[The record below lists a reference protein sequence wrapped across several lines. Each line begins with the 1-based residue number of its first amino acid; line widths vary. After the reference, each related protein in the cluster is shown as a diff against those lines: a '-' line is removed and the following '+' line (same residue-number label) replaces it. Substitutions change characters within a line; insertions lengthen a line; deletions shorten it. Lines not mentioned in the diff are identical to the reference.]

1 MPDGGRQRAGAHD
14 AEADLARSMER
25 LVASDGFAHL
35 LARVAENV
43 VALHRLASGALD
55 LVVRN
60 LRLAGRQDLARLGR
74 QVGRAEDKLERVLQE
89 VEELQQPQARAR
101 SAPDPV
107 LVTRRAAVGGAAL
120 TAVAVGAV
128 LVALHPPS
136 LAGVE
141 EALALAVGAVAL
153 VLASA
158 WMTLVITC
166 RGQAGSR

>member
-1 MPDGGRQRAGAHD
+1 
-14 AEADLARSMER
+14 MER
-25 LVASDGFAHL
+25 LVASDGFAAL
-35 LARVAENV
+35 LARVVENV

-89 VEELQQPQARAR
+89 VEELHQPQEVEELQQPQGRPRPAT
-101 SAPDPV
+101 DPV
-107 LVTRRAAVGGAAL
+107 LARRRAAVGGAAI

-128 LVALHPPS
+128 LMALHPPS
-136 LAGVE
+136 LPGVE
-141 EALALAVGAVAL
+141 EALALTVGAVAL

-158 WMTLVITC
+158 WLTLVIAC
-166 RGQAGSR
+166 RGQGGSR

>member
-1 MPDGGRQRAGAHD
+1 MPDGGSQRAAAHD
-14 AEADLARSMER
+14 AEAQLARSAER
-25 LVASDGFAHL
+25 LVASDGFAAL
-35 LARVAENV
+35 LARVVENV

-74 QVGRAEDKLERVLQE
+74 QIGRAEDKLERVLQE
-89 VEELQQPQARAR
+89 VEELQQPPAIPPPAIE
-101 SAPDPV
+101 PV
-107 LVTRRAAVGGAAL
+107 PATRRAAVGGAAL

-136 LAGVE
+136 LPGVE
-141 EALALAVGAVAL
+141 EALALTVGAVAL

-158 WMTLVITC
+158 WLTLVIAC
-166 RGQAGSR
+166 RGRGRSR